1 MASEFRLPALGADMD
16 EGTIVQWNVAPG
28 SVVKRGDVVA
38 VVETDKGAIDVEI
51 FQDGVVRE
59 IVVQPG
65 TKVPV
70 GTVLALLEGPEAPSA
85 AEASSPPPTR
95 RAR

>member
-28 SVVKRGDVVA
+28 NVVKRGDVVA
-38 VVETDKGAIDVEI
+38 VVETDKGAVDVEI
-51 FQDGVVRE
+51 FQDGVIRE
-59 IVVQPG
+59 IVVQSG

-70 GTVLALLEGPEAPSA
+70 GAVLALLEGAEMPA
-85 AEASSPPPTR
+85 ATG
-95 RAR
+95 ARLI